1 MSYDLIIKLLPEQL
15 WNTVYMVSLS
25 TIFAVLIGVPLGVVL
40 TITQSGHMKENRFI
54 YKALGA
60 FVNIGRSFPFAIF
73 IVALIPVTRWLL
85 GTSVGTTASIVPLTV
100 AAIPMLARLVEA
112 SLRGVDKNLLEASL
126 VMGASPWQ
134 VIVKVLLPETLPALI
149 QNITLLIVTL
159 ISYSAMA
166 GLVGGGGLGQVAIQ
180 YGYQRF
186 LPEVMVAT
194 CLLLIGLVQGVQW
207 IGNALVHHIT
217 LKRGVQFH
225 DQ

>member
-1 MSYDLIIKLLPEQL
+1 MSFDLILQLLPIQL
-15 WNTVYMVSLS
+15 WNTVYMVFTSAF
-25 TIFAVLIGVPLGVVL
+25 FAILIGLPLGVIL
-40 TITQSGHMKENRFI
+40 AIT
-54 YKALGA
+54 KAKILGA

-73 IVALIPVTRWLL
+73 IVALIPFTRWLL

-100 AAIPMLARLVEA
+100 AAVPMFARLVEG
-112 SLRGVDKNLLEASL
+112 SLRGVDKNLREAAL
-126 VMGASPWQ
+126 AMGASRLQ
-134 VIVKVLLPETLPALI
+134 IIVKVLIPESLPHLI
-149 QNITLLIVTL
+149 QNATLLIVNL

-186 LPEVMVAT
+186 MPDVMVAT
-194 CLLLIGLVQGVQW
+194 CLLLIALVQSVQW
-207 IGNALVHHIT
+207 TGNLFFHRIT